1 MGIED
6 GGHGG
11 QPLARSL
18 SPEPRGLETIG
29 QSHHDGPKLVF
40 DILLGKGKDRRG
52 YKNNPRPQPCPKPPA
67 RPRTGP
73 ETQKEAQGDEGERRR
88 TGLAGGEQLGWRRED
103 SQDLGLRGP
112 DKKMEPA
119 MAISRAYRT

>member
-40 DILLGKGKDRRG
+40 DILLGKGKDRCE
-52 YKNNPRPQPCPKPPA
+52 YKNNPQTPALPKAPA
-67 RPRTGP
+67 RPRTDPGKRLR
-73 ETQKEAQGDEGERRR
+73 ETKER
-88 TGLAGGEQLGWRRED
+88 GGELG
-103 SQDLGLRGP
+103 
-112 DKKMEPA
+112 
-119 MAISRAYRT
+119 